1 MYQQSCLLSTGCPYA
16 LYLPGVRKLYE
27 STNTAA
33 YVHMAFLSATCA
45 LVVGMLVKE
54 PLPRALAA
62 AVSLLNVVVAVGVGR
77 TASSQRPV
85 ASAESTTLMDAKEPV
100 HVVPSKMGCESDG
113 DKTVVGFV
121 GVMNDGKLRPL
132 EAKDFADAL
141 EGIPGTSSAGLLLP
155 QARRASF

>member
-1 MYQQSCLLSTGCPYA
+1 M
-16 LYLPGVRKLYE
+16 RKLYE

-77 TASSQRPV
+77 TSSQRPV
-85 ASAESTTLMDAKEPV
+85 ASAESTALMDAKEPV

-132 EAKDFADAL
+132 EAKDFAAKKGKEAYEAAQKKAQEL
-141 EGIPGTSSAGLLLP
+141 SKIAQEKGCCII
-155 QARRASF
+155 Q

>member
-1 MYQQSCLLSTGCPYA
+1 MILMS
-16 LYLPGVRKLYE
+16 
-27 STNTAA
+27 
-33 YVHMAFLSATCA
+33 
-45 LVVGMLVKE
+45 VVGMLVKE

-141 EGIPGTSSAGLLLP
+141 EDNGADPLPETSSAALLLP